1 MLACLSFQVYWKVF
15 KDLVKIRIQN
25 LEAGSGFASLKFGS
39 ATPIVRQ
46 CPLPSSWIELVY
58 ENAKQDKKRRRK
70 INCLEIW
77 ICSEKKLQ
85 LVSDDNCK
93 HGDKLTITNLQL
105 VLNTLNVK
113 NTLKHSIRKISK
125 WAFTNSW

>member
-1 MLACLSFQVYWKVF
+1 M
-15 KDLVKIRIQN
+15 N
-25 LEAGSGFASLKFGS
+25 LF
-39 ATPIVRQ
+39 R
-46 CPLPSSWIELVY
+46 
-58 ENAKQDKKRRRK
+58 
-70 INCLEIW
+70 
-77 ICSEKKLQ
+77 KKLQ

-125 WAFTNSW
+125 LAFTNS